1 MVINHSDI
9 LPVKGMDSVKDR
21 NCGRLL
27 RKDGVLQRVFLTS
40 DITREQC
47 LGNKTSQVRRK
58 PHEMLPQRH
67 FPFLYVCG
75 GRMKSELFLNKI
87 IKKKPKPLKGTH

>member
-9 LPVKGMDSVKDR
+9 LPVKGLDSVKDR

-40 DITREQC
+40 NIPRESVSGQ
-47 LGNKTSQVRRK
+47 QDE
-58 PHEMLPQRH
+58 P
-67 FPFLYVCG
+67 
-75 GRMKSELFLNKI
+75 SEEEA
-87 IKKKPKPLKGTH
+87 T

>member
-9 LPVKGMDSVKDR
+9 LPVKGMDSVKGR

-27 RKDGVLQRVFLTS
+27 RKDEVLQKVFLTS
-40 DITREQC
+40 IIPREQS
-47 LGNKTSQVRRK
+47 LGNKMSQGRRK

-75 GRMKSELFLNKI
+75 GGGGE
-87 IKKKPKPLKGTH
+87 